1 MSECYLIGVG
11 GTGSKVIE
19 SYIKLCATGL
29 GPSNLWLGMVDQDEA
44 NGNVA
49 RSKTAIE
56 NYQRLRNFIKREGKD
71 NIGFNTNFLKTDI
84 RTHPEDA
91 SWCPLPGVTPTL
103 KDVFSYDLL
112 NPALKDTMDCLYH
125 TEDELNL
132 PLDEGFRARPSIGAA
147 AIISQMNEN
156 TPFWQKLFDALD
168 EANSGKEIK
177 IFLVSSIFGG
187 TGASGFPS
195 IARLLREII
204 KKKNITDG
212 VKIGGALM
220 LPYFSFPKPDLD
232 EEKQVAHADTFL
244 EQSRGA
250 LDYYSRMFEG
260 SGEKIFDEL
269 YLAGADPLIPL
280 KYFEK
285 GGNNQKNPPLI
296 PEIYACLAASRFFE
310 KDISGQKVFHISRN
324 NKLNFTWQDL
334 PAVTESKADVRN
346 LIGQFTTMSL
356 AFRDVYYPFLTTKWE
371 TIQNESWFDLLI
383 NKEDVNLA
391 DDEIQYEIEK
401 IKLFFDDFLEWVSSL
416 IFNSKGSENEKI
428 SLINCEQFSS
438 LDVTNKFGDV
448 ILHDELSKQQ
458 IANFSDLIQSGNFP
472 ALSKIFTKL
481 NYPTKVKNRSG
492 LGVFFGE
499 LYDSCS
505 AVDRKSVND

>member
-1 MSECYLIGVG
+1 MSDCYLVGVG
-11 GTGSKVIE
+11 GTGSKIIE
-19 SYIKLCATGL
+19 SYIKLCAAGL

-56 NYQRLRNFIKREGKD
+56 NYQRLRSFIKKEGKN
-71 NIGFNTNFLKTDI
+71 NIGFETNFLKTDI
-84 RTHPEDA
+84 KTNPDDA

-195 IARLLREII
+195 IARLLRETV
-204 KKKNITDG
+204 KKKNITSG

-220 LPYFSFPKPDLD
+220 LPYFSFPKPEAD
-232 EEKQVAHADTFL
+232 EEKQVAHADSFL

-260 SGEKIFDEL
+260 EGEKVFDEL

-296 PEIYACLAASRFFE
+296 PEIYACLAASKFFE
-310 KDISGQKVFHISRN
+310 KQISSNKIYHIARN
-324 NKLNFTWQDL
+324 NSMSFSWQDL
-334 PAVTESKADVRN
+334 PSVNDNKYEVRN
-346 LIGQFTTMSL
+346 LLGQFTNMSL
-356 AFRDVYYPFLTTKWE
+356 AFREIYYPFLTTKWE
-371 TIQNESWFDLLI
+371 TIQNESWFSLLI
-383 NKEDVNLA
+383 KNEDVDLS

-401 IKLFFDDFLEWVSSL
+401 IKLFLDDFLEWVSTL
-416 IFNSKGSENEKI
+416 IFNSKGFENEKI
-428 SLINCEQFSS
+428 SLINCDQFSS
-438 LDVTNKFGDV
+438 LDNTNKFGEV
-448 ILHDELSKQQ
+448 ILHDKLSNQQ
-458 IANFSDLIQSGNFP
+458 ILNFQNLVDGGNFP
-472 ALSKIFTKL
+472 SLAKIFTSL
-481 NYPTKVKNRSG
+481 NYPKNIQNRSG
-492 LGVFFGE
+492 LGVFLGE
-499 LYDSCS
+499 LYDCCNAIESG
-505 AVDRKSVND
+505 VKND